1 MKGHCGAVSKPIN
14 IHERGCDRG
23 ARTDHCYCPWARP
36 SLMNIHKV
44 HKTGMFW
51 FRRSGGQNAAGT
63 ERSMGGGGVPAD
75 RGARL
80 QGLLLF
86 WGYSR
91 VNGGGGSLRWG

>member
-14 IHERGCDRG
+14 IHERGRDRG

-63 ERSMGGGGVPAD
+63 ELSMGGGFLQTVGHNC
-75 RGARL
+75 RGCCC
-80 QGLLLF
+80 F
-86 WGYSR
+86 
-91 VNGGGGSLRWG
+91 GGTVG

>member
-63 ERSMGGGGVPAD
+63 ELSMGGGGSCRP
-75 RGARL
+75 
-80 QGLLLF
+80 
-86 WGYSR
+86 WGTTAG
-91 VNGGGGSLRWG
+91 VAAVLGVQ